1 MHTRYSY
8 LAAHVLYYLRRSE
21 TKDPATKL
29 YKRIF
34 AFNSVHKH
42 FNTTPHNTISLFFA
56 FGTFFCH
63 FLRCINCQSKM
74 EWRSWIWIL
83 WMEIQFCGAHKCYIH
98 PHFSIYTAI
107 TNDIVD
113 AKSLSTHKSTI
124 QLQLQFV
131 YDFFAKYCV
140 GFFPLTSHFIF
151 TGFRFSKFFL
161 FFSFVLFPICTVLL
175 GLLIDKQ
182 NLCNSSTCLDHNFIC
197 GKKNYMKNSQLG

>member
-1 MHTRYSY
+1 MYCIICGEAKQKIPPLNFISEFLHSTRFTNISTRLHTIPF
-8 LAAHVLYYLRRSE
+8 L
-21 TKDPATKL
+21 
-29 YKRIF
+29 F
-34 AFNSVHKH
+34 
-42 FNTTPHNTISLFFA
+42 FFA

-151 TGFRFSKFFL
+151 TGFRFSKVFPL
-161 FFSFVLFPICTVLL
+161 VFSFVLFPIWTVLL

-197 GKKNYMKNSQLG
+197 GKKIIWEIAN